1 MSKPALRLLG
11 PPWLQLGSGTAVSLS
26 QRRLHQLLAV
36 LGWHGSRGCSR
47 DDGWVARDE
56 VAELLWPESRQAQAR
71 TNLRK
76 LLLELRHSE
85 MAAPEED
92 AGRLR
97 WRPGTDIDEFAAACA
112 AGEWQTA
119 AETGS
124 GVLLEGLDGLGAS
137 AEWLAWLHTQRDQH
151 HQHWRAAVAQALPGA
166 TPAQA
171 IGLAEQL
178 LLADPQDPA
187 GLAQQHPHQP
197 ARLPSAALAPLAALV
212 GREDELQQLLGLLQR
227 SRLVTV
233 LGPGGVGKSRL
244 ARHAAD
250 ALAARFT
257 HGAAVVLLDDLSTP
271 DALPARVADT
281 LGLVL
286 PPHADTVLA
295 LSRLLAA
302 RSMLLVLDGFEAVID
317 AAAGV
322 PRLLASVPGLQLLLT
337 SRERLDVD
345 GECLLPLAS
354 LAVPAPTASAEQ
366 ALQSP
371 AVRLFVA
378 RASDLQP
385 QFDVARCWPA
395 VADIC
400 RRVGGLPLAIE
411 WAAAWMRVLSA
422 EELARDIAQDMAQDT
437 AQDMANDLAV
447 NGDAGPLAVF
457 ESSWR
462 MLTPSERE
470 AYAALAV
477 FRGGFTREAAR
488 QAAGVGLAHLA
499 ALVDKSM
506 LRGQSQGRLDMHPL
520 VHAHA
525 RGKLVRLHTAKA
537 LAAQHARW
545 YLGLLQRSRPL
556 PPAENENVL
565 AAWHHAVAQAD
576 ADAVASALGCIHWSA
591 LVGGRRAEAVG
602 LLEAASRRFGGDSPM
617 GALLQA
623 HQAWILLWLDA
634 DPRAC
639 ELASRAARVL
649 RASGHANGLAM
660 CLRTLGHAARRAC
673 QPQQA
678 IAHFEQALQALES
691 ADAIGL
697 RAALLDALGMALLQA
712 DEVGAAR
719 ERFEQALAI
728 NTRLN
733 DSVQRMYN
741 HFNLAQAH
749 LAAAQPDTA
758 LPMAR
763 AALSIGNDSGFP
775 LFQPYLHVQLA
786 RVLLALGRWHE
797 ALPHADQALA
807 CGHETGDA
815 SALAWALELRVQL
828 ALLQGD
834 PAAAAGALIEALH
847 WARQT
852 CNLAL
857 GPMLLPAAQQVF
869 PERAAAGQWSDRPA
883 PQQLALMVAALLPAL
898 EA

>member
-1 MSKPALRLLG
+1 MTKPALRLLG
-11 PPWLQLGSGTAVSLS
+11 PPCLRLGNGTVLSLG
-26 QRRLHQLLAV
+26 QRRLHQMLAV
-36 LGWHGSRGCSR
+36 LGWHGSRGCSHNG
-47 DDGWVARDE
+47 GWVARDE
-56 VAELLWPESRQAQAR
+56 LAELLWPESRQAQAR

-76 LLLELRHSE
+76 LLLALRHSGV
-85 MAAPEED
+85 AAPEED

-97 WRPGTDIDEFAAACA
+97 WRPGTDIDEFAHACDT
-112 AGEWQTA
+112 GEWQTA
-119 AETGS
+119 AEMGS
-124 GVLLEGLDGLGAS
+124 GVLLEGLDGAGAS
-137 AEWLAWLHTQRDQH
+137 AEWQAWLQEQRGQH
-151 HQHWRAAVAQALPGA
+151 QRNWRAAAAQALPLA

-171 IGLAEQL
+171 IDLAERL
-178 LLADPQDPA
+178 LLADPQDAA
-187 GLAQQHPHQP
+187 GLAQQHPQHP
-197 ARLPSAALAPLAALV
+197 ARLPTAALAPLAPLV

-250 ALAARFT
+250 AMAARFT

-286 PPHADTVLA
+286 PPHADAVLA

-302 RSMLLVLDGFEAVID
+302 RAMLLVLDGFEAVID
-317 AAAGV
+317 AAGV
-322 PRLLASVPGLQLLLT
+322 VPCLLASAPDLQLLLT

-354 LAVPAPTASAEQ
+354 LAVPAPGAGAEQ

-371 AVRLFVA
+371 AVRLFVE
-378 RASDLQP
+378 RASALQP
-385 QFDVARCWPA
+385 QFNAARCWLA

-422 EELARDIAQDMAQDT
+422 EELAQDIAQDLAQD
-437 AQDMANDLAV
+437 LAGE
-447 NGDAGPLAVF
+447 GDAGPLAVF

-462 MLTPSERE
+462 MLTPSERA

-488 QAAGVGLAHLA
+488 QAAGVGLAQLA

-506 LRGQSQGRLDMHPL
+506 LRGQSEGRLDMHPL

-525 RGKLVRLHTAKA
+525 RGKLARLDTAHA

-565 AAWHHAVAQAD
+565 AAWHHAVGQSD
-576 ADAVASALGCIHWSA
+576 ADAVSSALGCIQWSA

-602 LLEAASRRFGGDSPM
+602 LLEAAALRFGGESPM

-634 DPRAC
+634 DPKAC
-639 ELASRAARVL
+639 DLARRAAQVL
-649 RASGHANGLAM
+649 RTSGHASGLAM

-673 QPQQA
+673 QPQEA
-678 IAHFEQALQALES
+678 MAHFEQALGALQS

-697 RAALLDALGMALLQA
+697 RAALLDALGMAQLQA
-712 DEVGAAR
+712 GEVGAAR
-719 ERFEQALAI
+719 EQFEQALVI

-749 LAAAQPDTA
+749 VAAAQPEPA
-758 LPMAR
+758 LQLAR
-763 AALSIGNDSGFP
+763 AALSIGKDSGFP

-786 RVLLALGRWHE
+786 RVLLALGRVHE
-797 ALPHADQALA
+797 ALPHAGQALA
-807 CGHETGDA
+807 CAHETGDA
-815 SALAWALELRVQL
+815 SALAWALELRAQL
-828 ALLQGD
+828 ALRQGD
-834 PAAAAGALIEALH
+834 RAAAASALTEALQS
-847 WARQT
+847 ARQT

-857 GPMLLPAAQQVF
+857 GPMLLPAARQVF
-869 PERAAAGQWSDRPA
+869 PEQAAAGRWSEQPA
-883 PQQLALMVAALLPAL
+883 PQQLALMAAALLPTLDA
-898 EA
+898 EARC